1 MLKMA
6 NFPFPASSLTSAQKD
21 SSKGASADKKKLSP
35 SGVTQNY
42 QLSFL
47 KYPLEDPFVFHP

>member
-21 SSKGASADKKKLSP
+21 SSKGASTDKKKI
-35 SGVTQNY
+35 VTLGSYSN
-42 QLSFL
+42 LPIELF
-47 KYPLEDPFVFHP
+47 KIPP